1 MIFTE
6 TSDSDVLGTL
16 HHKGERYQFR
26 VSDGAEP
33 DVYRWRK
40 SGGGKMAWVKMSGV
54 QQALAI
60 ADIRSIWYSAGG
72 TNSKT
77 KAE

>member
-1 MIFTE
+1 MIHFDSGE
-6 TSDSDVLGTL
+6 SDVLGTL

-40 SGGGKMAWVKMSGV
+40 LSNDRNGWAKMSGI
-54 QQALAI
+54 QQAIAI
-60 ADIRSIWYSAGG
+60 ADIRRIWYSAGG
-72 TNSKT
+72 TNSKQET
-77 KAE
+77 K